1 MQLLTLSLRP
11 TNVQAANGLR
21 QTLDALEDMS
31 IVWPSAS
38 RAKDLLQGVR
48 LGFDA
53 SQSEASH
60 VTRSKRHVDDAF
72 GQEERPE
79 YFQRDTFPPGGEAG
93 LQQQHQQQQQQHHP
107 RPQQQIPRSS
117 GEPGVQDLSTRIMA
131 HMLGLDVPGVEPSTS
146 YYPGYEWWP
155 RHGQGQPGQVMP
167 SSQIPQNP
175 SYSQAPIHT
184 NAQPQPSSDLN
195 VYNGPVA
202 GWAPGGIP
210 DYSYS
215 YNFNQ
220 YGL

>member
-1 MQLLTLSLRP
+1 MSLRP

-93 LQQQHQQQQQQHHP
+93 LQQATAHNGIKGPIQ
-107 RPQQQIPRSS
+107 RSW
-117 GEPGVQDLSTRIMA
+117 M
-131 HMLGLDVPGVEPSTS
+131 
-146 YYPGYEWWP
+146 Y
-155 RHGQGQPGQVMP
+155 
-167 SSQIPQNP
+167 
-175 SYSQAPIHT
+175 IHRC
-184 NAQPQPSSDLN
+184 
-195 VYNGPVA
+195 NG
-202 GWAPGGIP
+202 
-210 DYSYS
+210 
-215 YNFNQ
+215 NTT
-220 YGL
+220 